1 MDRILTRAGAPDP
14 APRPLDE
21 TELDPIHDG
30 WTVRLWNA
38 TADLFCCRYFHRA
51 EGSRDSM
58 GRMRPSHIRHCV
70 IGSVADQAATKVMA
84 GHFTATVRRLARQHA
99 AGSKGAAALRRSF
112 EAGCAARLA
121 ERLRAHAES
130 TGPFCAAPGAGPPP
144 PLDQS
149 FGSGPPKMPEEAAE
163 AARRSDAA
171 LEALE
176 PSLSRARKRARRTN
190 AEIAAEAAGLE
201 AADGISL
208 VVRIGEGG
216 GRRKAPVS
224 AQQTAFGF

>member
-1 MDRILTRAGAPDP
+1 MDTLGLDRILEKAGTPDP
-14 APRPLDE
+14 GPRPLDE
-21 TELDPIHDG
+21 TALDPIHDG

-84 GHFTATVRRLARQHA
+84 GHFTATVRRLARQHC
-99 AGSKGAAALRRSF
+99 AGKKGAAALRRSF

-121 ERLRAHAES
+121 ERLRTHAEA
-130 TGPFCAAPGAGPPP
+130 TGPFCSIEGAGPPK
-144 PLDQS
+144 L
-149 FGSGPPKMPEEAAE
+149 PEEAAE

-176 PSLSRARKRARRTN
+176 PSLARARKRARRTN
-190 AEIAAEAAGLE
+190 AEIAAEAAGLD

-216 GRRKAPVS
+216 ARKKAPVS

>member
-1 MDRILTRAGAPDP
+1 MI
-14 APRPLDE
+14 APRPLPDLLAERTTAPERKPLDE

-30 WTVRLWNA
+30 WSVRLWNA
-38 TADLFCCRYFHRA
+38 TADLFCCRYFHRV
-51 EGSRDSM
+51 EGSRDRM

-84 GHFTATVRRLARQHA
+84 GHFAATVRRLARTHA
-99 AGSKGAAALRRSF
+99 AGAKGAAAIRRSF

-121 ERLRAHAES
+121 ERLRAHAEA
-130 TGPFCAAPGAGPPP
+130 TGPFCAIDGEGPPR
-144 PLDQS
+144 L
-149 FGSGPPKMPEEAAE
+149 PEEAAE

-176 PSLSRARKRARRTN
+176 PSLARARKRARRTN
-190 AEIAAEAAGLE
+190 AEIASEAAGIA

-208 VVRIGEGG
+208 VVRIGEPGA
-216 GRRKAPVS
+216 RRKRPAN
-224 AQQTAFGF
+224 AEQTAFGF